1 MNPIL
6 KLLQCQNPLK
16 EFATWLEVA
25 KQTPTIREPTAMVI
39 ATVAKSGQPSSR
51 AVLLKDFDEQGL
63 TFFTNYSSRKAQEI
77 EANPRLA
84 ATFYWDPLSQQV
96 HFRGRVER
104 TSRAVSESYWKT
116 RPFESQLSQWISRQS
131 ETIPDGTDLTELIR
145 AAEQKWK
152 GKAIPCPEN
161 WGGYKLIPDEVEFWI
176 GNKYRL
182 HDRVQFRL
190 NNSNWLCQRL
200 YP

>member
-6 KLLQCQNPLK
+6 KLQQCQNPLK
-16 EFATWLEVA
+16 EFATWLEEA
-25 KQTPTIREPTAMVI
+25 KQTPTIREPTAMII
-39 ATVAKSGQPSSR
+39 ATTTQSGQPSSR
-51 AVLLKDFDEQGL
+51 AVLLKNLDDQGL

-77 EANPRLA
+77 DANPKMG
-84 ATFYWDPLSQQV
+84 ATFYWDPLSKQV

-104 TSRAVSESYWKT
+104 TSRAISENYWKT
-116 RPFESQLSQWISRQS
+116 RPFESQLSQWISKQS
-131 ETIPDGTDLTELIR
+131 ETIPEGTDLTELIR
-145 AAEQKWK
+145 EAEQKWK
-152 GKAIPCPEN
+152 GKIIPCPEN
-161 WGGYKLIPDEVEFWI
+161 WGGYKLLPDEVEFWV